1 MVVLGS
7 ILNLFVTQNGIGGTI
22 NFIACVGIALYCVNN
37 FKPSGFL
44 VVLICIY
51 LMYFVYK
58 AIFIDLIDT
67 NLIFENIGL
76 SRNYPGF
83 MLVIFISYWGFVK
96 YKCYQSYPF
105 FLPVCALLLCFL
117 LEGRASLGIMLGIC
131 VLTIY
136 YHGKKYTLWFL
147 LVIIVALLHYWQ
159 NILEF
164 MSFTRFASAGME
176 TSRSVIWKAYFDA
189 LDLPSLF
196 FGLDTLSVPMLKS
209 YGGNPHNAFLNFH
222 SRMGLLGLLAL
233 AVLIIKSINA
243 MLKNREYV
251 LVFYLVLLLGRFY
264 FDACIG
270 GPTDYLFYTMLF
282 YPMIRKKQYQVD
294 NKMSV
299 CKKPLFS
306 NIYTKLIKLI

>member
-1 MVVLGS
+1 
-7 ILNLFVTQNGIGGTI
+7 
-22 NFIACVGIALYCVNN
+22 
-37 FKPSGFL
+37 
-44 VVLICIY
+44 
-51 LMYFVYK
+51 
-58 AIFIDLIDT
+58 
-67 NLIFENIGL
+67 
-76 SRNYPGF
+76 
-83 MLVIFISYWGFVK
+83 
-96 YKCYQSYPF
+96 
-105 FLPVCALLLCFL
+105 
-117 LEGRASLGIMLGIC
+117 MLGIC